1 MIDKFQHS
9 KLQMLLVVIL
19 VVLLPS
25 CVAKKKFV
33 EMESYRNK
41 AEQRV
46 KELTN
51 EVSSLQTEFNNY
63 RNDFTY
69 SNAHKDIYIDSLN
82 NVIVGLNT
90 ELMSSNE
97 NIEDQTFSFQVEKRR
112 LNQLLAEK
120 DREIRITK
128 RNSNAISVQLEDLK
142 NEVADLEI
150 QLQNAKSTSNATQKK
165 LDGQDN
171 EISKLNS
178 ELQKKENAIK
188 KLQSDLASKDEEIKS
203 LKNQVKLLKDQF
215 GK

>member
-1 MIDKFQHS
+1 MIDKLQHS
-9 KLQMLLVVIL
+9 KLQMLVVAIL
-19 VVLLPS
+19 IVLMPS

-46 KELTN
+46 KELTK
-51 EVSSLQTEFNNY
+51 EVSSLQTEFNDY
-63 RNDFTY
+63 RNDFSY
-69 SNAHKDIYIDSLN
+69 SNAQKNQYIDSLN
-82 NVIVGLNT
+82 SVITGLNSD
-90 ELMSSNE
+90 LMSSNE

-120 DREIRITK
+120 DRELRIAK
-128 RNSNAISVQLEDLK
+128 RNSDAISVQLEDLK

-150 QLQNAKSTSNATQKK
+150 QLQNAKSTANAAQRK
-165 LDGQDN
+165 LDGQGD

-178 ELQKKENAIK
+178 ELQKKDSAIK
-188 KLQSDLASKDEEIKS
+188 KLQSDLAAKDEEIQS